1 MFGYAFRQCGQIGKI
16 LPVGASRSPNRETVT
31 FSLFAATATTAA
43 RVHQARGPLVRAAIR
58 TELSRPSRT
67 GEYRWN
73 RRPASSRPVVQLDRL
88 SQLGLPASAPIAC
101 MGADPHECAPGHL
114 KRPRRDLL
122 MPSSSMIPPNPRERR
137 FHCPKRAILTIHSLT
152 WRDVAV
158 LALVNSCDK
167 TPAERGG

>member
-43 RVHQARGPLVRAAIR
+43 PMYQARGPLVRAAIR

-137 FHCPKRAILTIHSLT
+137 FPLPKAGDPHDPFANMERRRGSRARGLM
-152 WRDVAV
+152 RQY
-158 LALVNSCDK
+158 SC
-167 TPAERGG
+167 